1 MPCQLYF
8 FSSQS
13 CKVSQ
18 SWTRGSISGFVRPWV
33 LSISTVPVHLYAAI
47 WRPLV
52 TLFQLGLSQ
61 LVDNQQLESPAN
73 SLFSSSHRRLL
84 VCYSAVLPFSRAI
97 VKIFHIFLK
106 KQGMAVFGYVS
117 EFGLSLCNCCGQI
130 QKTSKDKIKKN
141 ICFEGLHENFF
152 RKNNFDR
159 KTAILK

>member
-73 SLFSSSHRRLL
+73 SLFLLFSSSSARRLFRSIAFFA
-84 VCYSAVLPFSRAI
+84 CYCENFS
-97 VKIFHIFLK
+97 HLLK
-106 KQGMAVFGYVS
+106 KQGMTVFVTTAS
-117 EFGLSLCNCCGQI
+117 FGFLYTTVMARYR
-130 QKTSKDKIKKN
+130 KTSKDKKP
-141 ICFEGLHENFF
+141 
-152 RKNNFDR
+152 
-159 KTAILK
+159 